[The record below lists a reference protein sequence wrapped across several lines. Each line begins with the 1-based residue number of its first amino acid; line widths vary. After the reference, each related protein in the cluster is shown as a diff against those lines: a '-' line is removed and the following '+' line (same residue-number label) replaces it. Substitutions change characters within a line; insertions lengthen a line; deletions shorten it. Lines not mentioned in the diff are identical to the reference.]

1 MIGESD
7 QVTLQALVRR
17 DGIDEVREAVARAH
31 AEVVGW
37 RVMRE
42 GETYGVIEPNGDI
55 GAGTYATYGDAW
67 AAVIGRMGYARER
80 LPMPDSA
87 YLVCV
92 GTPVDGFG
100 FTGPF
105 AGRDE
110 ASAWIDRHGHHL
122 DGDWCIAPLALP
134 GAADP
139 PPPDLATALRNL
151 LTDIENT
158 HVPTHIAE
166 TSQGISGAVDE
177 ANQALIAA
185 GYEPVE
191 VTWRDG

>member
-1 MIGESD
+1 MLGESD

-37 RVMRE
+37 RVIRE

-67 AAVIGRMGYARER
+67 SAVIERMGYARER

-87 YLVCV
+87 YIVCV

-110 ASAWIDRHGHHL
+110 ASAWGDRHGHHL

-139 PPPDLATALRNL
+139 PPPDLLAELRAVVHLAELMNARQHAGNEIRHMWGELYDLCNRAKVALAA
-151 LTDIENT
+151 
-158 HVPTHIAE
+158 AE
-166 TSQGISGAVDE
+166 EG
-177 ANQALIAA
+177 
-185 GYEPVE
+185 
-191 VTWRDG
+191 

>member
-110 ASAWIDRHGHHL
+110 ASAWGDRHGHHL

-139 PPPDLATALRNL
+139 PPPDLLAELRAVVHL
-151 LTDIENT
+151 
-158 HVPTHIAE
+158 AE
-166 TSQGISGAVDE
+166 LMNARQHAGNEIRHMWGELYDLCNRAKVG
-177 ANQALIAA
+177 LAA
-185 GYEPVE
+185 AEEG
-191 VTWRDG
+191 